1 MKRIF
6 VILIFLIVK
15 INCFGQDGSD
25 IKYVPVKEIDSS
37 FVGKFAHL
45 DFYRRSFHLRPKDTV
60 NIVIDKKPIRF
71 EEHRSDDGYNN
82 WFSKQ
87 YLLSLD
93 KIDNNIIKI
102 VKCKIAGVTA
112 DSILVINYLEYYN
125 ADQSKVKRSRQ
136 LPYWFRRKDI
146 IEVLVKSDED

>member
-1 MKRIF
+1 MAQISNMYLLKKLT
-6 VILIFLIVK
+6 VLSLGNSHTLIFTAGH
-15 INCFGQDGSD
+15 FTYD
-25 IKYVPVKEIDSS
+25 
-37 FVGKFAHL
+37 
-45 DFYRRSFHLRPKDTV
+45 PKDTV